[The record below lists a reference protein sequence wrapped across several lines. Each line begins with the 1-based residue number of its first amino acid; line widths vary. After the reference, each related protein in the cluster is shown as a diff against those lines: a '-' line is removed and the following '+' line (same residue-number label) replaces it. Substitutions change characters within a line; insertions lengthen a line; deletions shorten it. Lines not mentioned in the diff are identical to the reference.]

1 MVLVNCPGCNKQ
13 YESGRSLRAHQRGP
27 CGVAAKVP
35 VRKRRKK
42 AAKFSREDDTT
53 EDAHVEICEGL
64 REEINSFEAE
74 EMPGAGGVKR
84 KLRRGTV
91 SHGLTLVDL

>member
-1 MVLVNCPGCNKQ
+1 MVLINCPGCNKH
-13 YESGRSLRAHQRGP
+13 YESGRSLRTHQRGP

-42 AAKFSREDDTT
+42 KTKISQEDDTAG
-53 EDAHVEICEGL
+53 DPHLEIQEGL
-64 REEINSFEAE
+64 HEEINPFEAE
-74 EMPGAGGVKR
+74 DRVESGAKR

-91 SHGLTLVDL
+91 SSSTCDISKF